1 VGGKEKGG
9 CGQAALAAR
18 KIHLTPQQASK
29 SSNSISLHAFLTQP
43 VAAMRKKSGSGDSQC
58 RNPQSPGVLGTSK
71 PANEGMTTMTFEV
84 TPLYALPLA
93 VIYLALWFRVT
104 SLRAAMGVSIGDGG
118 NVALLQ
124 RIRQHGNFA
133 EWTCFVLILMILA
146 EGMGAPAVY
155 LHVSGALLLIGR
167 LAHPFGLRIDNAA
180 HPLRYVG
187 NGTNILAALN
197 AMVCLGV
204 NILGL

>member
-1 VGGKEKGG
+1 M
-9 CGQAALAAR
+9 LF
-18 KIHLTPQQASK
+18 T
-29 SSNSISLHAFLTQP
+29 
-43 VAAMRKKSGSGDSQC
+43 
-58 RNPQSPGVLGTSK
+58 
-71 PANEGMTTMTFEV
+71 V

-93 VIYLALWFRVT
+93 VIYLILWFRVT
-104 SLRAAMGVSIGDGG
+104 SYRGTVKRSIGDGG
-118 NVALLQ
+118 DMLLLQ

-133 EWTCFVLILMILA
+133 EWTAFVLILMILA
-146 EGMGAPAVY
+146 EGMNAPDLY
-155 LHVSGALLLIGR
+155 LHISGALLLIGR
-167 LAHPFGLRIDNAA
+167 IAHPFGLKIDNAG